1 MDARC
6 AGTDRRKRTTRG
18 VGLVRKPSHSVVR
31 RKRQNAASLR
41 SVAQT
46 EVDCLTTLV
55 SSLSHEAIALA
66 LCVNATSAAPCDA
79 SAPVGRWVY

>member
-1 MDARC
+1 MI
-6 AGTDRRKRTTRG
+6 
-18 VGLVRKPSHSVVR
+18 H
-31 RKRQNAASLR
+31 RKRQTAASLHA
-41 SVAQT
+41 VAQT

-66 LCVNATSAAPCDA
+66 LCVNATSAAPCGA